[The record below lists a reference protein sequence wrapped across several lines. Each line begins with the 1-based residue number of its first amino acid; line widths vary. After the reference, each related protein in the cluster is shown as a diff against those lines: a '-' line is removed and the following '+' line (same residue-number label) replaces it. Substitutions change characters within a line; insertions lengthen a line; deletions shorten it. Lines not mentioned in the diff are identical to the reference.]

1 VSEALIQRG
10 EKQAM
15 KLAEEKEV
23 SEARRVQKVSKRNEA
38 KEMMSRTG
46 EDFWLISSGS
56 ETWPSLTV
64 PLLKAGYLVLN
75 PQHEPLQ
82 AAGKAALVAALRPLV
97 LAARSD
103 NRAVVVRLPPVIV
116 PVALPLVQSQMSDED
131 ENEEEHC
138 SSESE
143 GAPQHDPGHEE
154 DSMCD

>member
-15 KLAEEKEV
+15 KLAEEKEAFEV
-23 SEARRVQKVSKRNEA
+23 RRIQKVSKRNEA

-46 EDFWLISSGS
+46 EDFWLIASGS
-56 ETWPSLTV
+56 ETWKPYCASSQGWLFG
-64 PLLKAGYLVLN
+64 AW

-131 ENEEEHC
+131 EHEEDHC

>member
-1 VSEALIQRG
+1 
-10 EKQAM
+10 
-15 KLAEEKEV
+15 
-23 SEARRVQKVSKRNEA
+23 
-38 KEMMSRTG
+38 
-46 EDFWLISSGS
+46 
-56 ETWPSLTV
+56 
-64 PLLKAGYLVLN
+64 
-75 PQHEPLQ
+75 
-82 AAGKAALVAALRPLV
+82 VAALRPLV